1 VKPLAKAIGWT
12 DAGAPFA
19 LIGPVLMTTRRPWR
33 RLGMALD
40 PQIVEARISLRVAEL
55 KLLAAQTAVE
65 FFAEGGTPRGL
76 PPPSEADDQ
85 SQSSK

>member
-1 VKPLAKAIGWT
+1 
-12 DAGAPFA
+12 
-19 LIGPVLMTTRRPWR
+19 
-33 RLGMALD
+33 MALD
-40 PQIVEARISLRVAEL
+40 PQIFEARISLRVAEL

-65 FFAEGGTPRGL
+65 FFAEGL

>member
-1 VKPLAKAIGWT
+1 V
-12 DAGAPFA
+12 
-19 LIGPVLMTTRRPWR
+19 TTRQ
-33 RLGMALD
+33 ALD

-76 PPPSEADDQ
+76 PPPSEADAQ

>member
-1 VKPLAKAIGWT
+1 
-12 DAGAPFA
+12 
-19 LIGPVLMTTRRPWR
+19 
-33 RLGMALD
+33 MALD

-76 PPPSEADDQ
+76 PPSEADDQ

>member
-1 VKPLAKAIGWT
+1 
-12 DAGAPFA
+12 
-19 LIGPVLMTTRRPWR
+19 
-33 RLGMALD
+33 MALD

>member
-1 VKPLAKAIGWT
+1 
-12 DAGAPFA
+12 
-19 LIGPVLMTTRRPWR
+19 
-33 RLGMALD
+33 MALD

-65 FFAEGGTPRGL
+65 FFAEGGTPRAL